1 MNGIGCAATRE
12 AAPELAL
19 GVLDGAERA
28 EALLHL
34 ASCPSCQRYVNEL
47 AGVADGLARLAPE
60 AEPPAGFAQRVD
72 AEIRRPRRRS
82 RRRFVTAVAA
92 AAVAATI
99 VSVATVQIIDAG
111 RTATTVAAPTLHSA
125 EMVGANGARVG
136 HVAVSDTSPSSLVVN
151 VDYAVPD
158 GRYALE
164 LNEPAASGH
173 PIGAMTIA
181 EGRGMWIGTA
191 SLPRGPDVYLML
203 VNASGVAVCHAAI
216 AEAQAS

>member
-28 EALLHL
+28 EVLLHL

-47 AGVADGLARLAPE
+47 AGVADGLARLARE

-82 RRRFVTAVAA
+82 RRRFATAVAA

-111 RTATTVAAPTLHSA
+111 R
-125 EMVGANGARVG
+125 
-136 HVAVSDTSPSSLVVN
+136 
-151 VDYAVPD
+151 
-158 GRYALE
+158 
-164 LNEPAASGH
+164 
-173 PIGAMTIA
+173 
-181 EGRGMWIGTA
+181 
-191 SLPRGPDVYLML
+191 
-203 VNASGVAVCHAAI
+203 
-216 AEAQAS
+216 